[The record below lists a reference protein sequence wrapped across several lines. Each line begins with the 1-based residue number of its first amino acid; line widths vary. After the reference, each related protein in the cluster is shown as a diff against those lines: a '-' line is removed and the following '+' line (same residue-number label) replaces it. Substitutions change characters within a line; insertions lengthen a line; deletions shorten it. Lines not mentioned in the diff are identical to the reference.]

1 MGFPPQQSRRWRR
14 TDARAGSA
22 DGLQDAADANSA
34 RVHRLLEGWDGRKRA
49 RARADGRTKGQG
61 VAACAALLR
70 RLQTQQTQLGC
81 FASESSNQKGAD
93 AKLQRPQE

>member
-1 MGFPPQQSRRWRR
+1 M
-14 TDARAGSA
+14 
-22 DGLQDAADANSA
+22 
-34 RVHRLLEGWDGRKRA
+34 
-49 RARADGRTKGQG
+49 ARADGRTKGQG